1 MRGTDTADAKPPF
14 IRVEHLS
21 HRYEGSHVSADTR
34 QGYSLRDVSFEIGAG
49 EYVSIIGANGSGK
62 STLLRHVNALLLP
75 VSGDVWVH
83 GWNTREVRRH
93 RDIRSRVGMVFQS
106 PETQS
111 VATVVEEDVAF
122 GPENLG
128 VPRRELSERVDWA
141 LERVGL
147 IELRKRPVEFLSAG
161 QKQLLAIASALS
173 MKPDCLLLDEA
184 TSALDPS
191 SRMRLLETV
200 ESLHADGLTIVS
212 TTHRMDEAVL
222 GGRIIVLAEGTISTD
237 GDPRSVFTDIENR
250 DDLGLDSP
258 EALLMARRIA
268 SVVPGFKSDALTPS
282 ELVNAVTEF
291 LDSSGKRT

>member
-1 MRGTDTADAKPPF
+1 MRRTSAADVKPPF
-14 IRVEHLS
+14 IRVERLH
-21 HRYEGSHVSADTR
+21 HRYEGGRVSADVK
-34 QGYSLRDVSFEIGAG
+34 QDYSLRNVSFEIGTG

-62 STLLRHVNALLLP
+62 STLLRHMNALLLP

-83 GWNTREVRRH
+83 GWNTREVSSH

-106 PETQS
+106 PEAQI
-111 VATVVEEDVAF
+111 VATVVEEDIAF

-128 VPRRELSERVDWA
+128 VPRKELRERVDWS

-173 MKPDCLLLDEA
+173 MKPECLLLDEA
-184 TSALDPS
+184 TSSLDPS
-191 SRMRLLETV
+191 SRMQFLETI
-200 ESLHADGLTIVS
+200 ESLHAEGLTILS

-222 GGRIIVLAEGTISTD
+222 GERVIVLSEGSIFAD
-237 GDPRSVFTDIENR
+237 GDPRSVFKDIENR

-268 SVVPGFKSDALTPS
+268 LVVPGFRSDALTPS

-291 LDSSGKRT
+291 IDSSGQRT